1 MQASSFAKE
10 LNMQRF
16 FDILFSGI
24 AIIVFSPLLLI
35 TMLILKCT
43 GEHEVFYLQRRMG
56 KGGKPF
62 GIIKFATMLKNSMN
76 MGAGGVTVRN
86 DPRILPVG
94 RILRKTKINE
104 LPQLF
109 NIFIGQMSI
118 VGWRPLVVASYEK
131 YSDEVKSHISTVL
144 PGLSGVGS
152 IIFRDEEKYY
162 QDLQNPHEFYDKV
175 ILPYKGEVEIWYVQ
189 HKNIVLY
196 FKVIILTVISVF
208 NPKSNLY
215 LKWFKDLP
223 ERPAELPL

>member
-1 MQASSFAKE
+1 
-10 LNMQRF
+10 MQRF
-16 FDILFSGI
+16 FDILFSGL
-24 AIIVFSPLLLI
+24 AIVILSPLLLI

-43 GEHEVFYLQRRMG
+43 GEHEVFYLQERMG
-56 KGGKPF
+56 KNNKPF
-62 GIIKFATMLKNSMN
+62 HIIKFTTMLKNSLN

-86 DPRILPVG
+86 DPRILPFG

-118 VGWRPLVVASYEK
+118 VGWRPLLIDTYDK
-131 YSDEVKSHISTVL
+131 YSQEVKEHISTVQ

-162 QDLQNPHEFYDKV
+162 QDLPNPHEFYDKV
-175 ILPYKGEVEIWYVQ
+175 ILPYKGQVEIWYVE

-196 FKVIILTVISVF
+196 FKVIILTVVAVLK
-208 NPKSNLY
+208 PKSNLY
-215 LKWFKDLP
+215 LKWFKGLP
-223 ERPAELPL
+223 EHPAELPL

>member
-1 MQASSFAKE
+1 
-10 LNMQRF
+10 MQRF

-94 RILRKTKINE
+94 RVLRKTKINE

-118 VGWRPLVVASYEK
+118 VGWRPLVVDSYEK
-131 YSDEVKSHISTVL
+131 YSDEVKSYLSTVS

-162 QDLQNPHEFYDKV
+162 QDLDNPKDFYDRV
-175 ILPYKGEVEIWYVQ
+175 ILPYKGQAEIWYVQ
-189 HKNIVLY
+189 HKSIVLY
-196 FKVIILTVISVF
+196 FKVIILTIISVL

-215 LKWFKDLP
+215 LKWFKGLP
-223 ERPAELPL
+223 ERPSELPL

>member
-1 MQASSFAKE
+1 
-10 LNMQRF
+10 MQRF
-16 FDILFSGI
+16 FDILFSGL
-24 AIIVFSPLLLI
+24 AILVFSPLLI
-35 TMLILKCT
+35 VTMILLKLT
-43 GEHEVFYLQRRMG
+43 GEHEVFYLQTRMG
-56 KGGKPF
+56 KGNKPF

-86 DPRILPVG
+86 DSRILPIG

-118 VGWRPLVVASYEK
+118 VGWRPLILKSYDL
-131 YSDEVKSHISTVL
+131 YSDEVKAHLSTVA

-162 QDLQNPHEFYDKV
+162 QDLPDPMEFYNRV
-175 ILPYKGEVEIWYVQ
+175 ILPYKGQVEIWYVQ
-189 HKNIVLY
+189 HKSIVLY
-196 FKVIILTVISVF
+196 FKVIILTVISVL

-215 LKWFKDLP
+215 LKWFKGLP

>member
-1 MQASSFAKE
+1 
-10 LNMQRF
+10 MQRF

-24 AIIVFSPLLLI
+24 AIIILSPLLLI
-35 TMLILKCT
+35 TMIILKCT
-43 GEHEVFYLQRRMG
+43 GEHEVFYLQTRMG

-94 RILRKTKINE
+94 RVLRKTKINE

-118 VGWRPLVVASYEK
+118 VGWRPLVVSSYEL
-131 YSDEVKSHISTVL
+131 YSDEVKSYISTVS

-162 QDLQNPHEFYDKV
+162 QDLLDPMEFYNRV
-175 ILPYKGEVEIWYVQ
+175 ILPYKGQVEIWYVQ
-189 HKNIVLY
+189 HKSIVLY
-196 FKVIILTVISVF
+196 FKIIILTVISVI

-215 LKWFKDLP
+215 LKWFKGLP

>member
-1 MQASSFAKE
+1 
-10 LNMQRF
+10 MQRF

-118 VGWRPLVVASYEK
+118 VGWRPLVVDSYEK
-131 YSDEVKSHISTVL
+131 YSDEVKSYLSTVS

-162 QDLQNPHEFYDKV
+162 QDLPNPKEFYDNI
-175 ILPYKGEVEIWYVQ
+175 ILPYKGQVEIWYVQ

-196 FKVIILTVISVF
+196 FKVIILTIVSVL

-215 LKWFKDLP
+215 LKWFKGLP
-223 ERPAELPL
+223 ERPAELSL

>member
-1 MQASSFAKE
+1 MT
-10 LNMQRF
+10 RF

-24 AIIVFSPLLLI
+24 AIIILSPLLLI
-35 TMLILKCT
+35 TMIILKCT

-56 KGGKPF
+56 KGNKPF

-94 RILRKTKINE
+94 RVLRKTKINE

-118 VGWRPLVVASYEK
+118 VGWRPLVVPSYEL
-131 YSDEVKSHISTVL
+131 YSDEVKSYLSKVS

-162 QDLQNPHEFYDKV
+162 QDLPDPKEFYDRV
-175 ILPYKGEVEIWYVQ
+175 ILPYKGQVEIWYVQ

-196 FKVIILTVISVF
+196 FKVIILTIISVL

-215 LKWFKDLP
+215 LKWFKGLP

>member
-1 MQASSFAKE
+1 
-10 LNMQRF
+10 MQRF
-16 FDILFSGI
+16 FDVVFSGI
-24 AIIVFSPLLLI
+24 AIIILSPLLLI

-43 GEHEVFYLQRRMG
+43 GEHEVFYLQERMG
-56 KGGKPF
+56 KGNKPF

-76 MGAGGVTVRN
+76 MGAGGVTVRD

-94 RILRKTKINE
+94 KILRKTKINE

-118 VGWRPLVVASYEK
+118 VGWRPLIVRSYNNYPE
-131 YSDEVKSHISTVL
+131 EVKAILSTVS

-162 QDLQNPHEFYDKV
+162 QDLPNPQEFYDKV
-175 ILPYKGEVEIWYVQ
+175 ILPYKGQVEIWYVEN
-189 HKNIVLY
+189 KSIILY
-196 FKVIILTVISVF
+196 FKVIILTVISVI

-215 LKWFKDLP
+215 LKWFKGLP

>member
-1 MQASSFAKE
+1 
-10 LNMQRF
+10 MQRF

-24 AIIVFSPLLLI
+24 AIIVLSPLLLV

-43 GEHEVFYLQRRMG
+43 GEHEVFYLQTRMG
-56 KGGKPF
+56 RGNRPF

-76 MGAGGVTVRN
+76 MGAGGVTVRD

-94 RILRKTKINE
+94 RVLRKTKINE

-118 VGWRPLVVASYEK
+118 VGWRPLVVESYDQ
-131 YSDEVKSHISTVL
+131 YSDEVKSYLSTVS

-162 QDLQNPHEFYDKV
+162 QDLQDPMEFYNRV
-175 ILPYKGEVEIWYVQ
+175 ILPYKGQVEIWYVQ
-189 HKNIVLY
+189 HKSIVLY
-196 FKVIILTVISVF
+196 FKVIILTVISVL
-208 NPKSNLY
+208 NPKSTLY
-215 LKWFKDLP
+215 LKWFKGLP

>member
-1 MQASSFAKE
+1 
-10 LNMQRF
+10 MQRF

-24 AIIVFSPLLLI
+24 AIIVLSPLLLV

-43 GEHEVFYLQRRMG
+43 GEHEVFYLQTRMG
-56 KGGKPF
+56 RGNRPF

-94 RILRKTKINE
+94 RVLRKTKINE

-118 VGWRPLVVASYEK
+118 VGWRPLVVESYDQ
-131 YSDEVKSHISTVL
+131 YSDEVKAHLGTVS

-162 QDLQNPHEFYDKV
+162 QDLQDPMEFYNRV
-175 ILPYKGEVEIWYVQ
+175 ILPYKGQVEIWYVQ
-189 HKNIVLY
+189 HKSIVLY
-196 FKVIILTVISVF
+196 FKVIILTVISVL
-208 NPKSNLY
+208 NPKSTLY
-215 LKWFKDLP
+215 LKWFKGLP

>member
-1 MQASSFAKE
+1 
-10 LNMQRF
+10 MQRF

-76 MGAGGVTVRN
+76 MGTGGVTVRN

-118 VGWRPLVVASYEK
+118 VGWRPLVVDSYEK
-131 YSDEVKSHISTVL
+131 YSAEVKSYLSTVS

-162 QDLQNPHEFYDKV
+162 QDLENPKEFYDRV
-175 ILPYKGEVEIWYVQ
+175 ILPYKGQVEIWYVQ
-189 HKNIVLY
+189 HKSIVLY
-196 FKVIILTVISVF
+196 FKVIILTIISVL

-215 LKWFKDLP
+215 LKWFKGLP
-223 ERPAELPL
+223 ERPSELPL

>member
-1 MQASSFAKE
+1 
-10 LNMQRF
+10 MQRF
-16 FDILFSGI
+16 FDICFSSI
-24 AIIVFSPLLLI
+24 AIIILSPLLLI
-35 TMLILKCT
+35 TMMILKCT

-56 KGGKPF
+56 KGNKPF

-118 VGWRPLVVASYEK
+118 VGWRPLVVKSYEL
-131 YSDEVKSHISTVL
+131 YSDEVKSYLSKVP

-162 QDLQNPHEFYDKV
+162 QDLPDPMEFYNRV
-175 ILPYKGEVEIWYVQ
+175 ILPYKGQVEIWYVE
-189 HKNIVLY
+189 NRSLILY
-196 FKVIILTVISVF
+196 FKVIILTVISVI
-208 NPKSNLY
+208 NPKSKLY
-215 LKWFKDLP
+215 LKWFKGLP
-223 ERPAELPL
+223 ERPVELPL

>member
-1 MQASSFAKE
+1 
-10 LNMQRF
+10 MQRF
-16 FDILFSGI
+16 FDILFSGL

-35 TMLILKCT
+35 TMLILKLT
-43 GEHEVFYLQRRMG
+43 GEHEVFYLQTRMG
-56 KGGKPF
+56 KGNKPF

-118 VGWRPLVVASYEK
+118 VGWRPLVLNSYEK
-131 YSDEVKSHISTVL
+131 YSDEVKSYLSTVS

-162 QDLQNPHEFYDKV
+162 QDLPNPHEFYDKV
-175 ILPYKGEVEIWYVQ
+175 ILPYKGQVEIWYVQ
-189 HKNIVLY
+189 NKNIVLY
-196 FKVIILTVISVF
+196 FKIIILTVISVF

-215 LKWFKDLP
+215 LKWFKGLP

>member
-1 MQASSFAKE
+1 
-10 LNMQRF
+10 MQRF

-24 AIIVFSPLLLI
+24 AIIVLSPLLLI

-43 GEHEVFYLQRRMG
+43 GEHEVFYLQERMG
-56 KGGKPF
+56 KNNKPF
-62 GIIKFATMLKNSMN
+62 GIIKFATMLKNSLN

-86 DPRILPVG
+86 DPRILPFG
-94 RILRKTKINE
+94 KILRKTKINE

-118 VGWRPLVVASYEK
+118 VGWRPLILKSYDL
-131 YSDEVKSHISTVL
+131 YSDEVKSHLSTVA

-162 QDLQNPHEFYDKV
+162 QDLPDPMDFYNRV
-175 ILPYKGEVEIWYVQ
+175 ILPYKGQLEIWYVQ
-189 HKNIVLY
+189 HKSIVLY
-196 FKVIILTVISVF
+196 FKVIILTVISVL

-215 LKWFKDLP
+215 LKWFKGLP
-223 ERPAELPL
+223 ERPVELPL

>member
-1 MQASSFAKE
+1 
-10 LNMQRF
+10 MQRF
-16 FDILFSGI
+16 FDILFSGL

-35 TMLILKCT
+35 TIIILKCT

-56 KGGKPF
+56 KGNKPF

-76 MGAGGVTVRN
+76 IGAGGVTIRN

-94 RILRKTKINE
+94 RVLRKTKINE

-118 VGWRPLVVASYEK
+118 VGWRPLVINSYEL
-131 YSDEVKSHISTVL
+131 YSDEVKSYLSTVA

-162 QDLQNPHEFYDKV
+162 QDLPNPMEFYNRV
-175 ILPYKGEVEIWYVQ
+175 ILPYKGQVEIWYVQ
-189 HKNIVLY
+189 HKSIVLY
-196 FKVIILTVISVF
+196 FKVIILTVISVL
-208 NPKSNLY
+208 NPNSKLY
-215 LKWFKDLP
+215 LKWFKGLP
-223 ERPAELPL
+223 ERPVELPL

>member
-1 MQASSFAKE
+1 
-10 LNMQRF
+10 MQRF
-16 FDILFSGI
+16 FDVVFSGI
-24 AIIVFSPLLLI
+24 AIIILSPLLLI

-43 GEHEVFYLQRRMG
+43 GEHEVFYLQERMG
-56 KGGKPF
+56 KGNKPF

-76 MGAGGVTVRN
+76 MGAGGVTVRD

-94 RILRKTKINE
+94 KILRKTKINE

-118 VGWRPLVVASYEK
+118 VGWRPLIVRSYNNYPE
-131 YSDEVKSHISTVL
+131 EVKAKLSTVS

-162 QDLQNPHEFYDKV
+162 QDLPNPQEFYDKV
-175 ILPYKGEVEIWYVQ
+175 ILPYKGQVEIWYVEN
-189 HKNIVLY
+189 KSIILY
-196 FKVIILTVISVF
+196 FKVIILTVISVI

-215 LKWFKDLP
+215 LKWFKGLP

>member
-1 MQASSFAKE
+1 
-10 LNMQRF
+10 MQRF

-24 AIIVFSPLLLI
+24 AIILLSPLLLI

-43 GEHEVFYLQRRMG
+43 GEHEVFYLQERMG
-56 KGGKPF
+56 KGNKPF
-62 GIIKFATMLKNSMN
+62 GIIKFATMLKNSLN

-86 DPRILPVG
+86 DPRILPFG
-94 RILRKTKINE
+94 KFLRKTKINE

-118 VGWRPLVVASYEK
+118 VGWRPLILKSYNL
-131 YSDEVKSHISTVL
+131 YSDEVKVHLSTVS

-162 QDLQNPHEFYDKV
+162 QDLPDPMEFYNRV
-175 ILPYKGEVEIWYVQ
+175 ILPYKGQVEIWYVQ
-189 HKNIVLY
+189 HKSIILY
-196 FKVIILTVISVF
+196 FKVIILTVISVI
-208 NPKSNLY
+208 NPNSNLY
-215 LKWFKDLP
+215 LKWFKGLP

>member
-1 MQASSFAKE
+1 
-10 LNMQRF
+10 MQRF

-24 AIIVFSPLLLI
+24 AIIVLSPLLLV

-43 GEHEVFYLQRRMG
+43 GEHEVFYLQTRMG
-56 KGGKPF
+56 RGNRPF

-94 RILRKTKINE
+94 RVLRKTKINE

-118 VGWRPLVVASYEK
+118 VGWRPLVVESYDQ
-131 YSDEVKSHISTVL
+131 YSDEVKSYLSTVS

-162 QDLQNPHEFYDKV
+162 QDLQDPMEFYNRV
-175 ILPYKGEVEIWYVQ
+175 ILPYKGQVEIWYVQ
-189 HKNIVLY
+189 HKSIVLY
-196 FKVIILTVISVF
+196 FKVIILTVISVL
-208 NPKSNLY
+208 NPKSTLY
-215 LKWFKDLP
+215 LKWFKGLP